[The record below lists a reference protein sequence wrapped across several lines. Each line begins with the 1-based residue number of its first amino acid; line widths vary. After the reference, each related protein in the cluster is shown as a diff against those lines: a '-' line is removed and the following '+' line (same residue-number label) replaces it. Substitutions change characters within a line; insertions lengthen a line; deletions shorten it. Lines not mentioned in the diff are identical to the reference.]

1 VRNTYKR
8 LMSRFNEKHVP
19 DELQPIVE
27 RLRTERP
34 EASGLELDEIKLRA
48 MARAKD
54 AQRLSRGKGQF
65 MRSRLVG
72 VVLAISVLGGGTGAM
87 AVSGTGPGG
96 VFKHHR
102 HSLRSAPQSQYCPP
116 KSQRPGKPK
125 KPRPARCGKGPKP

>member
-1 VRNTYKR
+1 MRH
-8 LMSRFNEKHVP
+8 FNEKRVP
-19 DELQPIVE
+19 DDLLDVVA
-27 RLRTERP
+27 RLRDERP
-34 EASGLELDEIKLRA
+34 EASGLELDRIKLRA
-48 MARAKD
+48 MARVRGARTLRK
-54 AQRLSRGKGQF
+54 SGKGQL

-72 VVLAISVLGGGTGAM
+72 IVLAISVLGGGTGAM
-87 AVSGTGPGG
+87 AVTGTGPGG